1 MIIDFL
7 LFYKQI
13 SGGNMRKVQNNDFF
27 IKLRG
32 LMVPIALQSFLTA
45 AVSAGD
51 SAMLGFVNGDA
62 MAAVSLVANI
72 EFVENLFLAA
82 LVCGATVLSAQYWGK
97 GDKDTVQRVFSLI
110 LRYAAVIS
118 AVFCMTALL
127 IPMQLMTIFTNE
139 TVLIDIG
146 AEYVRI
152 ASISYLLTGITQCY
166 LCIMKTT
173 GQTKES
179 AAISSFALGLDTVL
193 NAIFIFVFHM
203 EAAGVALTTTITRIV
218 ELAVVLFYSR
228 KITVKP
234 SAVASVSKELHR
246 DFLKVSIPHLIN
258 SMVWGIGTTIYS
270 VIIGH
275 LGTAITTANS
285 VASIVRK
292 LAIAVCRGLGQ
303 GGEILLAGVLGSG
316 DMKKGK
322 EYGARLS
329 QLSVLC
335 GVVCAGL
342 ALIFGFLLSNFMA
355 LSDAAQADLQVMIWI
370 SAFYMLA
377 QCINVVVVCGVFTA
391 GGDTAFDAYSV
402 AVTMWGVII
411 PLALAAAFWWKLP
424 GLIVYFIL
432 SLDEAVK
439 IPWVYAHYK
448 KYKWLNNITREETA

>member
-1 MIIDFL
+1 MKRKTLRDKE
-7 LFYKQI
+7 FY
-13 SGGNMRKVQNNDFF
+13 RKL
-27 IKLRG
+27 KG
-32 LMVPIALQSFLTA
+32 LMIPIALQSFLTA

-62 MAAVSLVANI
+62 MAAVSLAANI
-72 EFVENLFLAA
+72 EFVETLFLSA

-110 LRYAAVIS
+110 LRYAAVIG
-118 AVFCMTALL
+118 AVFCAGALL
-127 IPMQLMTIFTNE
+127 VPGQLMTIFTNE
-139 TVLIDIG
+139 TVLIGIG
-146 AEYVRI
+146 ADYIRI
-152 ASISYLLTGITQCY
+152 VSVSYLLTGLTQCC

-193 NAIFIFVFHM
+193 NALFIFVFHM
-203 EAAGVALTTTITRIV
+203 EAEGVALTTTITRVV
-218 ELAVVLFYSR
+218 ELAVVLYHS
-228 KITVKP
+228 KKM
-234 SAVASVSKELHR
+234 AVRPTFTAPIPKALHR

-258 SMVWGIGTTIYS
+258 SMVWGIGTTVYS

-292 LAIAVCRGLGQ
+292 LAIALCRGLGQ

-316 DMKKGK
+316 DMAKGK
-322 EYGARLS
+322 EYGRRLS
-329 QLSVLC
+329 RLSILC
-335 GVVCAGL
+335 GVVCAVL
-342 ALIFGFLLSNFMA
+342 ALVFGFLLCRFMA
-355 LSDAAQADLQVMIWI
+355 LSDAARADLQVIIWI
-370 SAFYMLA
+370 CAFYMLA

-402 AVTMWGVII
+402 AVTMWGIII

-424 GLIVYFIL
+424 ALVVYFIL

-439 IPWVYAHYK
+439 VPWVYAHYK
-448 KYKWLNNITREETA
+448 KYKWLNDMTSAGTQ